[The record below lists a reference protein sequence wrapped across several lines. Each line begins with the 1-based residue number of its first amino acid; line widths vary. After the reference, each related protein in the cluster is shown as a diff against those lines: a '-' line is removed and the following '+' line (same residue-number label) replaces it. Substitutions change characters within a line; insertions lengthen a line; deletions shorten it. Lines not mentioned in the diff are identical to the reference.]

1 MQRMAESRQLED
13 VPRELAGVAQGQ
25 TQRRSNTRRGSNKRK
40 SYTIVFIKKKQKT
53 LDLLDSLKLSTN
65 QYNTVVKQQG
75 VTRSL
80 EIKWEENRGKILAE
94 LTMNRTK
101 KNTGD
106 AKPMKQRKGIAKNR
120 SSCTDKYPLASNLL
134 LANFKLRSAAGS
146 KVSKL

>member
-40 SYTIVFIKKKQKT
+40 SYTIVFIKKKK
-53 LDLLDSLKLSTN
+53 KN
-65 QYNTVVKQQG
+65 
-75 VTRSL
+75 TRSFGFTEIINKSVQHSCKKIKL

-106 AKPMKQRKGIAKNR
+106 AKPMKQRKRIAKNR

>member
-1 MQRMAESRQLED
+1 MFCD
-13 VPRELAGVAQGQ
+13 
-25 TQRRSNTRRGSNKRK
+25 TRS
-40 SYTIVFIKKKQKT
+40 
-53 LDLLDSLKLSTN
+53 LDSLKLSTN
-65 QYNTVVKQQG
+65 QYNTAVKQQG

-134 LANFKLRSAAGS
+134 LAKFKPRRAAGS
-146 KVSKL
+146 KVSKLWLKSNEIEN

>member
-1 MQRMAESRQLED
+1 M
-13 VPRELAGVAQGQ
+13 
-25 TQRRSNTRRGSNKRK
+25 
-40 SYTIVFIKKKQKT
+40 
-53 LDLLDSLKLSTN
+53 DSLKLSTN

-134 LANFKLRSAAGS
+134 LANFKLWSAAGS
-146 KVSKL
+146 KVSKLWLKSNEIEN

>member
-1 MQRMAESRQLED
+1 M
-13 VPRELAGVAQGQ
+13 
-25 TQRRSNTRRGSNKRK
+25 
-40 SYTIVFIKKKQKT
+40 
-53 LDLLDSLKLSTN
+53 DSLKLSTN

-106 AKPMKQRKGIAKNR
+106 AKHKNKGR
-120 SSCTDKYPLASNLL
+120 GS
-134 LANFKLRSAAGS
+134 LRTGPHALINILWLPIFYSPI
-146 KVSKL
+146 LN

>member
-1 MQRMAESRQLED
+1 MFC
-13 VPRELAGVAQGQ
+13 G
-25 TQRRSNTRRGSNKRK
+25 TRS
-40 SYTIVFIKKKQKT
+40 
-53 LDLLDSLKLSTN
+53 LDSLKLSTN
-65 QYNTVVKQQG
+65 QYNTAVKQQG

-106 AKPMKQRKGIAKNR
+106 AKPMKQRKSIAKNR

-134 LANFKLRSAAGS
+134 LAKFKPQRAAGS
-146 KVSKL
+146 KVSKLWLKSNEIEN

>member
-1 MQRMAESRQLED
+1 MQRMAESQQLED

-40 SYTIVFIKKKQKT
+40 SYTIVFIKKKT

-101 KNTGD
+101 KNTD
-106 AKPMKQRKGIAKNR
+106 DTKPMKQR
-120 SSCTDKYPLASNLL
+120 
-134 LANFKLRSAAGS
+134 
-146 KVSKL
+146 

>member
-40 SYTIVFIKKKQKT
+40 SYTIVFTKKKK
-53 LDLLDSLKLSTN
+53 N
-65 QYNTVVKQQG
+65 
-75 VTRSL
+75 TRSFGFTEIINKSVRHSCKKIKL